1 MKKLSLL
8 LTILM
13 LPTFSYAVSIDIEAS
28 CEVTGYFSTKNVDGK
43 PEYYNS
49 TSDWLNK
56 GDKLKLIIS
65 LGYSNNERLKTAP
78 DLEIRLI
85 TPQKLTQEGLGNYL
99 FRSYVVGRMGFY
111 STSAIRGKL
120 FANYNNSIEIAPD
133 LIKSRSTTGEL
144 LTMKRYYKSDWS
156 AIYTSS
162 TALNSFD
169 LSADI
174 VSFNCMSVPD
184 LQPLIEGID
193 ESSKILSELI
203 EEKKNK

>member
-1 MKKLSLL
+1 
-8 LTILM
+8 
-13 LPTFSYAVSIDIEAS
+13 
-28 CEVTGYFSTKNVDGK
+28 
-43 PEYYNS
+43 
-49 TSDWLNK
+49 
-56 GDKLKLIIS
+56 
-65 LGYSNNERLKTAP
+65 
-78 DLEIRLI
+78 
-85 TPQKLTQEGLGNYL
+85 
-99 FRSYVVGRMGFY
+99 MGFY

-133 LIKSRSTTGEL
+133 LIKSRSNTGEL

-174 VSFNCMSVPD
+174 VSFNCMSVSD

-193 ESSKILSELI
+193 ESSKILRELI